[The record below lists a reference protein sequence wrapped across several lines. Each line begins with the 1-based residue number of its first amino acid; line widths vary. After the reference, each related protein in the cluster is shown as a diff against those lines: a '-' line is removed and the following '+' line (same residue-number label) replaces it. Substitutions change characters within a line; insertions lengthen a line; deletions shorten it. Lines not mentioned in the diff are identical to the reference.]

1 MTAEIFNDVLDHR
14 DGHYNCEGYGRKH
27 RASRLANVWDELQE
41 HQEEKVGVCQLSE
54 LEEQILREEGQTS
67 VLAGAHLV

>member
-14 DGHYNCEGYGRKH
+14 DGHYNCKRYGREDG
-27 RASRLANVWDELQE
+27 ASRLANVRDELQE

-67 VLAGAHLV
+67 VLAGAYLV